1 VTGLRQP
8 QPLEPGMQARAQDRL
23 ELLDEPFGLFEH
35 VRSRGFELDQRIPRH
50 PASLGGFE
58 PRGVRTHGARA

>member
-8 QPLEPGMQARAQDRL
+8 QTLEPGMQARAQDRL
-23 ELLDEPFGLFEH
+23 ELLDEPFGLLEQG
-35 VRSRGFELDQRIPRH
+35 RSRGLELDERIPRH

-58 PRGVRTHGARA
+58 PGGLRNRGARA